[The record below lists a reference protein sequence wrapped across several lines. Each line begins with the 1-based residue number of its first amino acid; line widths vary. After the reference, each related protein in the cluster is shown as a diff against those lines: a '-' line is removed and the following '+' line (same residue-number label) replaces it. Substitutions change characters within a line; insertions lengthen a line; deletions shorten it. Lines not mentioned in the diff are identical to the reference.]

1 MNLIITPKAQIKLAK
16 FMKLADNC
24 EICGFGY
31 VSEFNIVDD
40 VKLYEQEGGKG
51 AYVESTEQGV
61 ADFLAKNPQP
71 EWILQWHTHPTFAPN
86 PSGTDHENTLDYT
99 KMFKNGYFDAI
110 FNNDMKSTARFNVQ
124 LGNKKCRLQKLIS
137 ETVNVVLVDL
147 PYDFKLD
154 SDVETW
160 EAEAKK
166 DFEDNYIVK
175 KYTPV
180 SSYNDFAYYRNAN
193 WYEVTP
199 NDDSRQLVLPV
210 NTVDDSEKKFLFPLD
225 TELLTGIIQ
234 EHCDVEVLDIDAI
247 DALNIEFT
255 GIDKK
260 TYNFKIIQLVE
271 CLNSQELF
279 GKDYFKT
286 SDIIYDNK
294 NQLLL
299 SITCTKDAYEYLI
312 DLYTV
317 PNLESDSACLKVL
330 NS

>member
-1 MNLIITPKAQIKLAK
+1 M
-16 FMKLADNC
+16 
-24 EICGFGY
+24 
-31 VSEFNIVDD
+31 
-40 VKLYEQEGGKG
+40 
-51 AYVESTEQGV
+51 
-61 ADFLAKNPQP
+61 
-71 EWILQWHTHPTFAPN
+71 
-86 PSGTDHENTLDYT
+86 
-99 KMFKNGYFDAI
+99 
-110 FNNDMKSTARFNVQ
+110 
-124 LGNKKCRLQKLIS
+124 
-137 ETVNVVLVDL
+137 
-147 PYDFKLD
+147 
-154 SDVETW
+154 
-160 EAEAKK
+160 
-166 DFEDNYIVK
+166 
-175 KYTPV
+175 
-180 SSYNDFAYYRNAN
+180 
-193 WYEVTP
+193 P
-199 NDDSRQLVLPV
+199 NDDTKQLVLPV
-210 NTVDDSEKKFLFPLD
+210 NNVDDSEKKFLFPLD